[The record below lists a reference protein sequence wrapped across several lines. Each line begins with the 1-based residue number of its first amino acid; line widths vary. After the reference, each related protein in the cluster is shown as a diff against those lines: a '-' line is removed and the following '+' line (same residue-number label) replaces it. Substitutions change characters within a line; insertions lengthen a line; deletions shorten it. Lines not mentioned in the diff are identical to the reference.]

1 MSHKILVIGPAADR
15 QRFLTPDVAQLLT
28 AAGEIHHVDLPAVEE
43 TQRAEAFDRT
53 VKDAHA
59 LICMPWG
66 RQSLPVFSADRWEK
80 AAKLR
85 VIAGTFDHRFEP
97 SLDVADAH
105 RRGVAV
111 IDTSGSMSLTVA
123 EFALAMILNLL
134 RDIPDTVAEVRR
146 GEWPHHWQDH
156 PGFVFGDLTGRRVGL
171 AGFGAIGRRL
181 AELLDPFRCAVS
193 AYDPFVP
200 DEVVR
205 RLGVRRAE
213 SMKALA
219 ADSDIFVVGIPKT
232 PATLTVVNR
241 EVIDALPRGAL
252 FVLVGRMWVVEQEAL
267 WRRTAAGEIRA
278 AVDVFLPEPPPAGSA
293 FLSDRN
299 VLPTPHVAG
308 NTEQANRRCFMLA
321 CTESI
326 AALHGKPFN
335 YAVTVEHA
343 ALYAGGTKL
352 KEASL

>member
-111 IDTSGSMSLTVA
+111 IDDKTSEADLD
-123 EFALAMILNLL
+123 AMAQAGIRGIRLN
-134 RDIPDTVAEVRR
+134 
-146 GEWPHHWQDH
+146 
-156 PGFVFGDLTGRRVGL
+156 
-171 AGFGAIGRRL
+171 
-181 AELLDPFRCAVS
+181 
-193 AYDPFVP
+193 
-200 DEVVR
+200 
-205 RLGVRRAE
+205 
-213 SMKALA
+213 
-219 ADSDIFVVGIPKT
+219 
-232 PATLTVVNR
+232 
-241 EVIDALPRGAL
+241 
-252 FVLVGRMWVVEQEAL
+252 VEE
-267 WRRTAAGEIRA
+267 AGEEILQQSGTIGICLRK
-278 AVDVFLPEPPPAGSA
+278 FTHRLTHCISKCFMSHFCSGGSDHRKA
-293 FLSDRN
+293 SGEKILFSK
-299 VLPTPHVAG
+299 
-308 NTEQANRRCFMLA
+308 TEQSGDQLA
-321 CTESI
+321 S
-326 AALHGKPFN
+326 G
-335 YAVTVEHA
+335 
-343 ALYAGGTKL
+343 
-352 KEASL
+352 